1 MPTGTKIAAI
11 VLVVLLGAAGL
22 YYAFVPP
29 APAPKFDPTKASGSS
44 VTDPLSRPSTL
55 PPAGS
60 SASTGTAA
68 GIDALANRAGVGAP
82 GVNSTGTV
90 GTTPSPIPGMNNTAP
105 AGAVAGANTVP
116 GTAVPGTTISGAT
129 NSTAPRAAFNNG
141 FRNGPG
147 TAPSPG
153 TSVGTA
159 GSGTITG
166 TSSSDPTG
174 LAVGGTG
181 GTVGT
186 SPSGST
192 APGST
197 TTGPTGIGTGAGSSN
212 GLTASNP
219 TGVAPSNS
227 GNTTGSETTY
237 VVKKG
242 DSFESISKSIYG
254 TTTKWKDIA
263 KANPTVDPTRMKI
276 GAKLRIPAAG
286 ASISNETAMA
296 SAATKPSSSAS
307 SSKSTTKTASAASA
321 TNGGT
326 HVVAKGDT
334 FSSLAR
340 SYYGDSKFWKAIAK
354 ANPKISEKSLAIG
367 TKLAIPPKSTVVSG
381 GNVER

>member
-29 APAPKFDPTKASGSS
+29 APAPKFDPTKANGPS
-44 VTDPLSRPSTL
+44 VTDPLGRPSTL

-68 GIDALANRAGVGAP
+68 GIDALANRAGVGTP
-82 GVNSTGTV
+82 GANPSLGTNPMGTAGATPGTGNTV
-90 GTTPSPIPGMNNTAP
+90 P

-116 GTAVPGTTISGAT
+116 GTT
-129 NSTAPRAAFNNG
+129 NPAAPRATFSNG

-153 TSVGTA
+153 TNVGTTGNGTTA
-159 GSGTITG
+159 GTNPTEPNGLVAG
-166 TSSSDPTG
+166 GSS
-174 LAVGGTG
+174 

-186 SPSGST
+186 NPTGTST
-192 APGST
+192 AGV
-197 TTGPTGIGTGAGSSN
+197 GTGNSTGNST
-212 GLTASNP
+212 GVTGSNP
-219 TGVAPSNS
+219 TSTVTTPNT

-254 TTTKWKDIA
+254 TTTKWKEIA

-286 ASISNETAMA
+286 ASVSNETSIASVTTGS
-296 SAATKPSSSAS
+296 SAASSGKS
-307 SSKSTTKTASAASA
+307 STKTAAGA
-321 TNGGT
+321 TSGGT
-326 HVVAKGDT
+326 HVIAKGDT

-367 TKLAIPPKSTVVSG
+367 TKIAIPPKSTVVSG
-381 GNVER
+381 GNIER